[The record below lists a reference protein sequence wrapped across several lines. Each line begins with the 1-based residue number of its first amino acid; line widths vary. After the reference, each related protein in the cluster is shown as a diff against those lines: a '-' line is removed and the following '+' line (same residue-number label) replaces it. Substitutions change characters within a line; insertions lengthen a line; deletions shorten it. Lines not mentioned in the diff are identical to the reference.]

1 MRVLPSSAEPDLVH
15 VLLTQREREE
25 LRKALKGCKG
35 VALELRRLL
44 K

>member
-15 VLLTQREREE
+15 VLLTQKERED
-25 LRKALKGCKG
+25 LRKELKGAKG
-35 VALELRRLL
+35 TAQELRRLL